1 MSGYDVVRTGT
12 FGTTV
17 AGVSLGRGVAR
28 SDDSEKQAKEDVA
41 KIQSSAENVFGNVR
55 INMAASNIGGLY
67 KGNGPHATT
76 GIPYAVSGQADVVS
90 VDVTERLAAFSDPIK
105 ALLGT
110 GVHESNTVIIKR
122 QYVSGGGADIVPER
136 APARTVR
143 FRGFLTA
150 MICVCVL
157 RKTPLLACAHVGGNA
172 NLTAAVCCIF
182 WDF

>member
-12 FGTTV
+12 FGTNV
-17 AGVSLGRGVAR
+17 GGVSLGRGVAR
-28 SDDSEKQAKEDVA
+28 SDDSETQAKADAAAVKA
-41 KIQSSAENVFGNVR
+41 ATNVFGNVR
-55 INMAASNIGGLY
+55 INMAASNIGGIY

-172 NLTAAVCCIF
+172 NLTAAVCWIF